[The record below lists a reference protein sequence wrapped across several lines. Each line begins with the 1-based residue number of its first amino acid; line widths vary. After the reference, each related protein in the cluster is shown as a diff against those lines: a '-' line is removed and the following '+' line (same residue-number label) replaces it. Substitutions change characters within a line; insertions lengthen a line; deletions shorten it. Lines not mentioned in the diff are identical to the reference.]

1 VAAKTA
7 PCGYTV
13 FDTCLGS
20 CVIGWRGRT
29 ITGIQLP
36 ESGPKAT
43 IVKFRSRI
51 GEVAEASPPQWVKKI
66 INQINQYLRGNLPDF
81 HEVKMALDKLTPF
94 TRKVYQTARRIG
106 YGKIITYGQLASLLG
121 SPQAARAVGNALAQ
135 NPFPL
140 VVPCHR
146 VIAANGRPGGF
157 SAFGGIKTKARLLNI
172 EGVDL
177 KWSKAQLS
185 EKKRRSAGNP

>member
-1 VAAKTA
+1 MINSKEKIS
-7 PCGYTV
+7 PGYAV
-13 FDTCLGS
+13 FNTKIGS
-20 CVIGWRGRT
+20 CAIAWHERT

-36 ESGPKAT
+36 ESGPRAT

-51 GEVAEASPPQWVKKI
+51 GEVPEASPPRWVKKI
-66 INQINQYLRGNLPDF
+66 INQIKQHLRGKLSDF
-81 HEVKMALDKLTPF
+81 HQVAVAIEKLTPF

-106 YGKIITYGQLASLLG
+106 YGKIVTYGQLAVLLG
-121 SPQAARAVGNALAQ
+121 SPRAARAVGNALAQ

-146 VIAANGRPGGF
+146 VIVANGRLGGF
-157 SAFGGIKTKARLLNI
+157 SAFGGIKTKALLLNI

-177 KWSKAQLS
+177 KWSKS
-185 EKKRRSAGNP
+185 RVTDKKK